1 VLTLLRQPRYLG
13 LIALMVLLA
22 IGCSVAGTWQVF
34 RYQQKHTANHHLRSD
49 ARDQATPVTDA
60 LGPASV
66 PTSNGQAQKFR
77 VVTASGTY
85 LTQQQTLWRG
95 QSTDSGNNVG
105 YLVIT
110 PLQTKAGVLLVARG
124 FIPQN
129 NAADTSPPV
138 PAPPSGPV
146 TVQARLE
153 PADSKRDRFGEL
165 PGSQVDT
172 VNAADQAARIGKP
185 VWNAYAELLPGQPG
199 GSNLQAIPAPDLS
212 NPAGG
217 AEEPQHLAYVL
228 QWYLFAL
235 LALAA
240 PFVMARAE
248 LRRGEDDETSDEEDR
263 NTEQEQGKPE
273 ELSKRQS
280 RRQRRAS
287 LDDRLAGRA

>member
-1 VLTLLRQPRYLG
+1 MLTLLRQPRYLG

-34 RYQQKHTANHHLRSD
+34 RYEQKHSANHHLRSD
-49 ARDQATPVTDA
+49 AHDPANPVTDA
-60 LGPASV
+60 LGPAAS

-77 VVTASGTY
+77 VVTASGSY
-85 LTQQQTLWRG
+85 LPQQQTLLRG

-110 PLQTKAGVLLVARG
+110 PLQTKDGVLLVARG

-153 PADSKRDRFGEL
+153 PADSKRDRFGQL

-172 VNAADQAARIGKP
+172 VNAADQSARMGEP

-199 GSNLQAIPAPDLS
+199 GAQLQAIPAPDLS

-248 LRRGEDDETSDEEDR
+248 LRRGEDEDEGTTEPEQRNPED
-263 NTEQEQGKPE
+263 P
-273 ELSKRQS
+273 SKRQT

>member
-1 VLTLLRQPRYLG
+1 MLTILRQPRYLG
-13 LIALMVLLA
+13 LCALMVLLA

-34 RYQQKHTANHHLRSD
+34 RFEQKHDANRHLRSD
-49 ARDQATPVTDA
+49 ARDTPTAVAAA
-60 LGPASV
+60 LGPASR

-77 VVTASGTY
+77 VVTATGTY
-85 LTQQQTLWRG
+85 LQAQQTLLRG
-95 QSTDSGNNVG
+95 QSPTGDDIG

-110 PLQTKAGVLLVARG
+110 PLRTDDGVLLVARG
-124 FIPQN
+124 FISQD

-138 PAPPSGPV
+138 PPAPQGTVEV
-146 TVQARLE
+146 TARLQ
-153 PADSKRDRFGEL
+153 PADSGKDKFGKL

-172 VNAADQAARIGKP
+172 VNAAAQAARLRVP

-199 GSNLQAIPAPDLS
+199 GSGLQAIPTPDMS

-240 PFVMARAE
+240 PFILARAE
-248 LRRGEDDETSDEEDR
+248 LRRDEDEDETGTAAPPGTAEPKS
-263 NTEQEQGKPE
+263 
-273 ELSKRQS
+273 LS
-280 RRQRRAS
+280 RRQRKAS